1 MSVQNFSVVVEKLK
15 NDLVLRDVPVKEN
28 LDAIEGDKNSGLEHD
43 LEQVKID
50 DKYKLNF
57 EGNLLSESVNN
68 EFDYGIFKEIGLIK
82 IDNNNILLNSNIN
95 VNNHL
100 LYRLN
105 NENKVKLIE
114 TYFQIET
121 LRYCNQK
128 VHSYL
133 YTKKKLYNILHYLS
147 IAITVVLSLITY
159 AIDNLKLV
167 DNANIALGIIIPA
180 LVFINYVLHRIL
192 VLTNVN
198 GNYFINLQKQLTKM
212 RLMIE
217 TIIIGTHPK
226 NSDNDITDILNK
238 VQIDIK
244 ELNNVDE
251 IINNK
256 VINELITKSSESI
269 NLVNNKIINQLTN
282 KIKIIESLN
291 EIKNEIV

>member
-1 MSVQNFSVVVEKLK
+1 MNTQNFAVVVEKLK
-15 NDLVLRDVPVKEN
+15 NDLATRDLPIKED

-57 EGNLLSESVNN
+57 EGNILLESVNKD
-68 EFDYGIFKEIGLIK
+68 FDYGIFKEIGLIK
-82 IDNNNILLNSNIN
+82 IDNNNILLNSNIDI
-95 VNNHL
+95 NNHL
-100 LYRLN
+100 LYKLN

-121 LRYCNQK
+121 LRFCNQK
-128 VHSYL
+128 VHNYL

-192 VLTNVN
+192 VLANVN
-198 GNYFINLQKQLTKM
+198 GNYFTNLQKQLTKM

-226 NSDNDITDILNK
+226 KSDNDITDILNK

-256 VINELITKSSESI
+256 VINELITKSSETI
-269 NLVNNKIINQLTN
+269 NLVNNKIINELTD